1 LTKIVS
7 PVTDLGHI
15 TLLQWR
21 SEPLAG
27 SNFQGLPSVWCACH
41 NLAWRM
47 LMKVATA
54 EGSELE

>member
-15 TLLQWR
+15 ALLQWR
-21 SEPLAG
+21 SEPWQARISRDFERL
-27 SNFQGLPSVWCACH
+27 V
-41 NLAWRM
+41 RM
-47 LMKVATA
+47 STTGMAHAMKVATA